1 MFYFLLSIKV
11 FSEVSWHYCKCCTW
25 IKHLLNRFCGW
36 EMGAFETQWK
46 SVVVC
51 RILVTSSL
59 KNKLVAWSIN
69 TLIVCAFNREADET
83 NYCDILIP
91 MFSIF
96 FKKSWWALSSDAS
109 IIFCR
114 FPINLTRT
122 FTTKKFLI

>member
-96 FKKSWWALSSDAS
+96 SKSLDGLYPLMHQLF
-109 IIFCR
+109 FCR

-122 FTTKKFLI
+122 FITKKFLI